1 MRTKIIA
8 LFLSL
13 VLLLQPSRAYA
24 DFWGGDLPLLAEI
37 VANTLQQISQLSQ
50 MIGNG
55 RDTLNYLHD
64 INRGIA
70 DAMRIAR
77 TMNSTLHPGVLS
89 DLQTAED
96 IMSRLQDLYGRI
108 PRTSEAR
115 VQQTTDQSVA
125 EAIQIHNQVYQ
136 YADQVDPEAER
147 IKEYARDVSPVGAQK
162 LSAQALGVLI
172 HVMNQILRTNG
183 AILKLQSEQLA
194 ITNKKEKLNSEQ
206 FKTQYDGISKA
217 FGELKPSY
225 HLPSLTGK
233 K

>member
-1 MRTKIIA
+1 MRSK
-8 LFLSL
+8 FCVPFVSL
-13 VLLLQPSRAYA
+13 VLLLQPSNAYA

-37 VANTLQQISQLSQ
+37 VANTLQQISQLSEV
-50 MIGNG
+50 IGKAG
-55 RDTLNYLHD
+55 DTLNYLHD

-147 IKEYARDVSPVGAQK
+147 IKDYARDVSPLGAQK
-162 LSAQALGVLI
+162 LTAQALGVLI

-194 ITNKKEKLNSEQ
+194 MTNKKEKLNSEQ
-206 FKTQYDGISKA
+206 FKTQYDDLSKA

-225 HLPSLTGK
+225 HLPSLVGH
-233 K
+233 